1 MQISLS
7 CCALLF
13 TSLGQISTC
22 RLVLP
27 NLIRQAPSSLNPIRI
42 QDKIQ
47 TPIMPVIPSNNAN
60 DAEDDNMST
69 PHKPT
74 LYDTLPLTRRIN
86 IFSSLV
92 RDHPNLPTLL
102 GSHDNNNHRDNDQ
115 NPTSFTILAPLNS
128 ALQSLEHKPWE
139 DSNDYATFGERAY
152 DGQGGE
158 ERAKGNLKSFV
169 ERHVVPQSPWR
180 MGEKV
185 KNLAGREV
193 WWEERE
199 EEEGGERKKRVI
211 MPQAV
216 EVDEVVSKAGNG
228 EVWVLKGVLGG

>member
-1 MQISLS
+1 MQISNS
-7 CCALLF
+7 GCALLF
-13 TSLGQISTC
+13 TTLAQTSTC

-27 NLIRQAPSSLNPIRI
+27 NLFRQAPSSLNPIRI
-42 QDKIQ
+42 QDNIQ
-47 TPIMPVIPSNNAN
+47 APIIPLIPSN
-60 DAEDDNMST
+60 DAEDDSTMSDR
-69 PHKPT
+69 HKPS

-86 IFSSLV
+86 IFSSLL

-102 GSHDNNNHRDNDQ
+102 SSHNNNHHNDQ

-169 ERHVVPQSPWR
+169 ERHVVPQSPW
-180 MGEKV
+180 G
-185 KNLAGREV
+185 AGGREGGV
-193 WWEERE
+193 V
-199 EEEGGERKKRVI
+199 GGEG
-211 MPQAV
+211 Q
-216 EVDEVVSKAGNG
+216 
-228 EVWVLKGVLGG
+228 